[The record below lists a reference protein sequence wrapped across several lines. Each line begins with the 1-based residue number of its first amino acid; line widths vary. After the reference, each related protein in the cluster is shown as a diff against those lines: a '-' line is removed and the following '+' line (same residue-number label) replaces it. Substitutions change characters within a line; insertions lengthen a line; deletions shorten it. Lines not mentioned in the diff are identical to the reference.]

1 VLNFFNFSSGDLG
14 FWNTNK
20 DKIPMLG
27 YIIIAVV
34 LVYLA
39 IKKKLSI
46 IPILGLLTNLYLIT
60 ELGITNWMRFLIWL
74 VVGLALYFTYG
85 NKHSK
90 LKKDIQ

>member
-1 VLNFFNFSSGDLG
+1 VG
-14 FWNTNK
+14 FWDANK
-20 DKIPMLG
+20 EKIPMLG
-27 YIIIAVV
+27 FIVIAVV

-60 ELGITNWMRFLIWL
+60 ELGITNWLRFLIWL

-90 LKKDIQ
+90 LKKEIQ